1 MSGGLHWDQPAPRQW
16 NAPMGGNPRNPAMS
30 QAEGTSGLMEESPEP
45 EGLVAGGARA
55 PKGQLPD
62 PKAR

>member
-1 MSGGLHWDQPAPRQW
+1 
-16 NAPMGGNPRNPAMS
+16 MGGNPRNPAMS